1 MVRIHAMKILLWH
14 GYLLGGTGSNVYSRA
29 LARAWSKHGHDVVVF
44 SQDPHPERVDL
55 GGAAVVR
62 PDIGTL
68 LPVFVV
74 DRYEDLD
81 ARRVQDITWAER
93 EHFVQANAA
102 AIREHLPADVVFTN
116 HLSLGGPVGAATGEP
131 FGVKIHGSELTFSM
145 EGNEELC
152 RWGRESLDRCRL
164 LVAGTEHIR
173 HQTEAALGPGDY
185 ADRIATIPPGVDVS
199 QFVPAAREA
208 ALHALLAEAERD
220 PPNPPEAYDQRLP
233 DPGNAERLA
242 AFLDGG
248 DPTVVFVG
256 RISREKGADVL
267 VDALRRMDGSVRTV
281 MVGWGDIREELE
293 AATAGMRVLFTGAL
307 EHRHLAHLWAL
318 ADVSVTPSTAPE
330 AFGMVAAEAAA
341 CGAPPVVA
349 RQTGLAEV
357 AEGLEAHYP
366 SRLRHLAS
374 FENGDAEQLAARL
387 EEILALPA
395 ADRVLLRDAAR
406 LAAVDLWSWERIA
419 ALILSAGWETP
430 SA

>member
-1 MVRIHAMKILLWH
+1 MKILLWH

-29 LARAWSKHGHDVVVF
+29 LARAWSRLGHDVTVF
-44 SQDPHPERVDL
+44 SQDPHAERYDL
-55 GGAAVVR
+55 GGAALVR

-74 DRYEDLD
+74 DRYEDLE

-93 EHFVQANAA
+93 DRFVQANAA
-102 AIREHLPADVVFTN
+102 AIRDHLPADVVFTN
-116 HLSLGGPVGAATGEP
+116 HLILGGPVGAATGEP

-152 RWGRESLDRCRL
+152 RWGRESLERCRL

-173 HQTEAALGPGDY
+173 RQTEEALGPGDY
-185 ADRIATIPPGVDVS
+185 AARIATIPPGVDVR
-199 QFVPAAREA
+199 QFVPADRDS
-208 ALHALLAEAERD
+208 ALDALLAEAEND
-220 PPNPPEAYDQRLP
+220 PPNPSESYDQRLP
-233 DPGNAERLA
+233 DPGNAGRLA
-242 AFLDGG
+242 SFLQGD

-256 RISREKGADVL
+256 RISREKGAHVL
-267 VDALRRMDGSVRTV
+267 VDALRRVDSHVRTV
-281 MVGWGDIREELE
+281 MVGWGDIRDEME
-293 AATAGMRVLFTGAL
+293 AETAGMRVLFTGAL

-318 ADVSVTPSTAPE
+318 ADVAVTPSTAPE

-349 RQTGLAEV
+349 RQSGLAEV

-366 SRLRHLAS
+366 DRLRHLAS
-374 FENGDAEQLAARL
+374 FENGDAAGLAQRVEEIIALPSAERLLLRQAARS
-387 EEILALPA
+387 
-395 ADRVLLRDAAR
+395 
-406 LAAVDLWSWERIA
+406 AAVELWSWERIA

-430 SA
+430 SG